1 MIHVPVTQADITSAN
16 AIVGARMRELTFI
29 YRSDA
34 NGNLRLIYESVRSC
48 YGKGYWI
55 PEKPWLDDDKWK
67 DNR

>member
-1 MIHVPVTQADITSAN
+1 MIYVPGTKIPITGAY
-16 AIVGARMRELTFI
+16 AIVGARMRELSAI

-34 NGNLRLIYESVRSC
+34 NGNLRLIYEAVRSC

-55 PEKPWLDDDKWK
+55 PENPWLDDDKWK

>member
-1 MIHVPVTQADITSAN
+1 MIHVPNTQAPITSAN
-16 AIVGARMRELTFI
+16 AVAGGRMREMTAI

-34 NGNLRLIYESVRSC
+34 NGRIRLIYEAVRSC

-55 PEKPWLDDDKWK
+55 PEKPWLDNDLWK